1 MKISFRKSVLEY
13 LKACGPYLMIIF
25 IVLYILSFG
34 SDVTKSYWLS
44 DWSTKVDKENETIK
58 MRNTRLFV
66 YAGLG
71 FSQSNLV

>member
-1 MKISFRKSVLEY
+1 
-13 LKACGPYLMIIF
+13 MIIF

>member
-1 MKISFRKSVLEY
+1 
-13 LKACGPYLMIIF
+13 MIIF

-58 MRNTRLFV
+58 MRNTRLLV